1 MARRLLEINARKRE
15 ERLAE
20 DEEQLNQLLSISDMI
35 EDGDADE
42 FNEALKGFDIKSYE
56 DLQVNFL

>member
-56 DLQVNFL
+56 DLQVKFL